1 MNDLA
6 SSFAALGRWDEALA
20 ARGGAIALG
29 SESHDAWN
37 HAAILWARTGDRAG
51 YRQHRRRM
59 LERYGPMTAPMI
71 AERPAKAGLLVPL
84 GGPEQAAACDL
95 ADRAVALAQGHWVR
109 PWAEATRGLAAYRR
123 TVRRRRRVGRPP
135 PSPCSKVRR

>member
-6 SSFAALGRWDEALA
+6 SSYAALGRWDEALA
-20 ARGGAIALG
+20 ACGRAIVLG

-51 YRQHRRRM
+51 YRQHCCRM
-59 LERYGPMTAPMI
+59 LERYGPMTDPMI

-95 ADRAVALAQGHWVR
+95 ADRAVGLAQGPDV
-109 PWAEATRGLAAYRR
+109 A
-123 TVRRRRRVGRPP
+123 VVGRRLGQAEDF
-135 PSPCSKVRR
+135 SGFAVREPLEVA